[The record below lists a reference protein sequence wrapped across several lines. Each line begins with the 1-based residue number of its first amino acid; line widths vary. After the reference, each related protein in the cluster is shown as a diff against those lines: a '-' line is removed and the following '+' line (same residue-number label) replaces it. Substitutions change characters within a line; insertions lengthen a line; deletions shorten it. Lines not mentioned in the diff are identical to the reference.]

1 MMLNF
6 LNNGEYKILRI
17 GYYLIVLL
25 MMIGFYCGMI
35 GFYLMM
41 IGFYFMVLLV
51 FFIVLVFVYGY
62 FGMYFC
68 VLLLLVKFF

>member
-1 MMLNF
+1 
-6 LNNGEYKILRI
+6 
-17 GYYLIVLL
+17 

-51 FFIVLVFVYGY
+51 FFIVLIFVYGY

-68 VLLLLVKFF
+68 VLLLLDKFF

>member
-1 MMLNF
+1 
-6 LNNGEYKILRI
+6 
-17 GYYLIVLL
+17 

-51 FFIVLVFVYGY
+51 FFIVLIFVYGYGY